1 LGNLLAKNT
10 AFIQWYEYTGVLGGS
25 LWILTSNIIFFKV
38 LSDRRKIY
46 LFLSCVVVLP
56 VFASLIITRT
66 EIIKPGMCVNAQVVH
81 TTLKCE
87 SEKYTKSELELVNY
101 HSNLIRDSYADSVQL
116 VILPENAIILLNR
129 SLDGVGNN
137 PLLDTLASAVDT
149 KKTAILTGAVVK
161 AILPRNTYSPNSN
174 YDERTQRDYLIYN
187 SALFLKGNVAI
198 PEVQVKN
205 KLVPFNEYVPY
216 AAYAELFGIG
226 LQPDGLK
233 SFSPSNARDVFDLID
248 VAKIGSPICYETL
261 FGEYITAFVRKGAS
275 ILVIILNEGW
285 YNNHGIAERFLHYAS
300 LRAIE
305 TRRTVL
311 RSSNQ
316 GYSSITD
323 KRGNILATRTTQG
336 SLMAKGKLGNGLTFY
351 SIYGDLIGLAS
362 LITLALILIFNFN
375 KH

>member
-1 LGNLLAKNT
+1 
-10 AFIQWYEYTGVLGGS
+10 
-25 LWILTSNIIFFKV
+25 
-38 LSDRRKIY
+38 
-46 LFLSCVVVLP
+46 
-56 VFASLIITRT
+56 
-66 EIIKPGMCVNAQVVH
+66 
-81 TTLKCE
+81 
-87 SEKYTKSELELVNY
+87 
-101 HSNLIRDSYADSVQL
+101 